1 MFLASERNLVYILDY
16 LQTWSVMDLWL
27 GDTAH
32 NNPVAAA
39 LVTWLVEKLFL
50 YIRATLG
57 SINIHK
63 KTLVDSRF
71 LL

>member
-1 MFLASERNLVYILDY
+1 
-16 LQTWSVMDLWL
+16 MDLWL
-27 GDTAH
+27 DDTAH

-39 LVTWLVEKLFL
+39 LVTWIVEKLFL

-63 KTLVDSRF
+63 KTLVDARF